1 MDEVCSDACP
11 SMAGSAS
18 IAVMRE
24 ASRSLVRWI
33 VLGAASLVLFILAA
47 AHGASVGAAA
57 PAPYTG
63 NYCINFYT
71 CYSVP
76 TNTPTY
82 VAPTYVAPAAVAAP
96 ATTSTT
102 GYPPNTVISTYADP
116 RYCGGVVSVVTDS
129 SGNLIDVCP
138 GTGQRIAPIYP
149 DYVNGFAPGF
159 LGANYLN
166 GNIAFNGNFNYLN
179 GNVCT
184 VNFNCGAFNTFPA
197 GGTVVGGVVYY
208 NDNRFCGDGKIA
220 FVPGRGYFCQN
231 GGPLMPNGVTTV
243 NCGNFFLN
251 GCGIWRGYEADAP
264 AAPAAATQPQQ
275 VTTYAAPAAK
285 APVVAPA
292 APVVAPAAPVVA
304 PAAPVIA
311 PAAVAA
317 PAAPVVAPA
326 APVSAKT
333 ATALNAPVY
342 VPVGS
347 TSDPTDR
354 G

>member
-1 MDEVCSDACP
+1 MD
-11 SMAGSAS
+11 MARSRGYSAF
-18 IAVMRE
+18 AVEPTSFTDRALMR
-24 ASRSLVRWI
+24 SVVRWA
-33 VLGAASLVLFILAA
+33 VLGAAGVIALIIALS
-47 AHGASVGAAA
+47 HGMSADAAA
-57 PAPYTG
+57 PTTNCIWINYTTCVNYTYTTPTYVAPAY
-63 NYCINFYT
+63 IA
-71 CYSVP
+71 
-76 TNTPTY
+76 PTY
-82 VAPTYVAPAAVAAP
+82 VAPTYIAPS
-96 ATTSTT
+96 TS
-102 GYPPNTVISTYADP
+102 GSYLVRSTVDP
-116 RYCGGVVSVVTDS
+116 RYCGGIVNIWNEG
-129 SGNLIDVCP
+129 GNLIDRCP
-138 GTGQRIAPIYP
+138 DGTRVFPVYP
-149 DYVNGFAPGF
+149 DYGYGYLGGNY
-159 LGANYLN
+159 LGANYLGVN
-166 GNIAFNGNFNYLN
+166 YAGAYNFNYLN
-179 GNVCT
+179 GNACNF
-184 VNFNCGAFNTFPA
+184 NFNCGAFNTFPA

-275 VTTYAAPAAK
+275 VTTYAAPAVK

-292 APVVAPAAPVVA
+292 APVV
-304 PAAPVIA
+304 
-311 PAAVAA
+311 A